1 MVRYVYIAQVGPWIS
16 DMYDFDRLPEVGKD
30 EGAVF
35 EHGME
40 VEHIAEEDQ
49 SLSSSQADTELSSS
63 QADAKHNVTV
73 FLIASEDSLPRRCWL
88 PGLTNSVTPG
98 ALAVLS
104 ARSSVIQTL
113 PSTYLIPAFLL
124 RGKLQRSA
132 V

>member
-1 MVRYVYIAQVGPWIS
+1 
-16 DMYDFDRLPEVGKD
+16 MYDFDRLPEVGKD

-49 SLSSSQADTELSSS
+49 SLSSS